1 MTRQVALLAAAILAA
16 PASVVLTAGPSSSHA
31 SSAAG
36 LPACPPT
43 QLTRTGSQTTAVDAA
58 ATDATWD
65 LRGAVWD
72 HVAPS
77 PIGYPIRSDAW
88 TRGCIVGAQVNGNV
102 PEAATRD
109 QWYDGKDGGPRL
121 GGEVFRITLTNT
133 PGNYVLFRN
142 TVAQDFEDAYDP
154 NGWSPAAAMYLDHV
168 QARYIRDDCIENE
181 GDGPPQVPMT
191 VVVRHSLFDGC
202 FSGFGE
208 RPVGAGGDVQ
218 NGSGGSSLTVDDSMM
233 WIQPQPLGPRY
244 CSARQARIGR
254 CRATAQPKVWLGAF
268 GIWKWSRA
276 AAATVTVRNTV
287 FRLDMPSYSTCA
299 AQRWPSGTYRNVWV
313 VWTGSGPYATA
324 GGCRNTLPAGVTLTA
339 DGRAW
344 DKAKAAWQAGKSPV
358 SALRSLPTATR
369 VYARVGG
376 HRVTATVTN
385 GTGHRLKGVSLT
397 LQRRPVDTSRWAS
410 VGRARTDA
418 HGVARTTVSPRRTSW
433 FRWVYPGSTR
443 HSAAHSNGVRVAA
456 R

>member
-1 MTRQVALLAAAILAA
+1 MSRRVAPLAAAILAA
-16 PASVVLTAGPSSSHA
+16 PFLVVLTAGPSNSHA
-31 SSAAG
+31 SRAAG

-72 HVAPS
+72 KVAPA
-77 PIGYPIRSDAW
+77 PIPYPIRSEAW
-88 TRGCIVGAQVNGNV
+88 TRGCIVGARINGNV

-121 GGEVFRITLTNT
+121 GGEVFRVTLTNT
-133 PGNYVLFRN
+133 AANYVLFRN

-181 GDGPPQVPMT
+181 GDGPPQVPIT

-202 FSGFGE
+202 FSGFAE
-208 RPVGAGGDVQ
+208 RPVGAGDDSQ
-218 NGSGGSSLTVDDSMM
+218 NGFGGSSLTVDDSMM

-244 CSARQARIGR
+244 CSPRQVRIGR

-324 GGCRNTLPAGVTLTA
+324 GGCRNTLPAGVTLTGDA
-339 DGRAW
+339 RAW
-344 DKAKAAWQAGKSPV
+344 DKAKAAWKAGKSPV
-358 SALRSLPTATR
+358 SALPTATR
-369 VYARVGG
+369 VSARVNG
-376 HRVTATVTN
+376 HRLSATVTS
-385 GTGHRLKGVSLT
+385 GTGSRLKGVSLT
-397 LQRRPVDTSRWAS
+397 LQGRPVGTSRWAS
-410 VGRARTDA
+410 VDRARTDA
-418 HGVARTTVSPRRTSW
+418 QGVARTTVSPRRTSW
-433 FRWVYPGSTR
+433 FRWVYRGNAR
-443 HSAAHSNGVRVAA
+443 HAAAYSNAVRVES